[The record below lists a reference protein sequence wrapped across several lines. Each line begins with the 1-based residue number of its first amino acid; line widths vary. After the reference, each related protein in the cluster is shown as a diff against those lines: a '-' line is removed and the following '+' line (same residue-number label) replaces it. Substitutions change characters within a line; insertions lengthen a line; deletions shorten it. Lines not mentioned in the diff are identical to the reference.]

1 VRQGSLLKLCI
12 CSTPR
17 VASGRY
23 QTLVRLGRVQIC
35 TASVMAERLCN
46 ERSPRKYERFRLRIE
61 TVPKAPG
68 DRIAAPE

>member
-1 VRQGSLLKLCI
+1 
-12 CSTPR
+12 
-17 VASGRY
+17 
-23 QTLVRLGRVQIC
+23 LGRVQIC

-46 ERSPRKYERFRLRIE
+46 ERSQRKYERFRLRIE